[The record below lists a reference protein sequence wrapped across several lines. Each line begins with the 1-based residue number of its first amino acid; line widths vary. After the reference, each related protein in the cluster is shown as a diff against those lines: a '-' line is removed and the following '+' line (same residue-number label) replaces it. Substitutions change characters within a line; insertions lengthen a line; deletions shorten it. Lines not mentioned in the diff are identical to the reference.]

1 MSIGVATEMQ
11 LVQNQLWGI
20 EFCFVIQKGVHLFLS
35 VRVMYTQQKEQG
47 RSYKLIN
54 MLITEKQF

>member
-11 LVQNQLWGI
+11 LVQDKFWGI
-20 EFCFVIQKGVHLFLS
+20 DFCFVIQKGVHLFLS
-35 VRVMYTQQKEQG
+35 ARVMHAQQKEQG
-47 RSYKLIN
+47 SSYKLMN